1 MSACGVCTKYDAFPF
16 GVDCKHSWPSVAT
29 GLYINT
35 IAFDNLPSYKTY
47 KDNKIEF

>member
-16 GVDCKHSWPSVAT
+16 GVDCKHNWPSVAT

-35 IAFDNLPSYKTY
+35 MAFDNLPSYKT
-47 KDNKIEF
+47 